1 MTIKHYNH
9 ELTTL
14 CAAVRQAGER
24 VLQLTRDGF
33 ETHIKPDHSP
43 VTSADLEVNR
53 ILQEI
58 LIGTYPDDGWLS
70 EETPDDLNRLEKKRV
85 WVLDPIDGT
94 SYFIKGIPEYGIS
107 AALVE
112 DEKPV
117 VAVVFNPATDELFA
131 AVRQSGATLNG
142 RPMFVRSQSTERI
155 SVFVNAPTFKKKTV
169 QEIEKLADCHP
180 LGSIAYTLALA
191 ACGKVDAT
199 INLWPQNEWDIAA
212 GTLLVQEAG
221 GMAVD
226 TTWSPIRFN
235 QPKTIVNGIIATR
248 SDKIDV
254 IQDLIKKITEE

>member
-1 MTIKHYNH
+1 MTIKHYDH

-14 CAAVRQAGER
+14 CTAVRQAGER
-24 VLQLTRDGF
+24 VLQLTHDGF
-33 ETHIKPDHSP
+33 ETHIKSDHSP

-58 LIGTYPDDGWLS
+58 LMGTYPDDGWLS
-70 EETPDDLNRLEKKRV
+70 EETPDDFKRLEKKRV

-112 DEKPV
+112 EEKPV

-131 AVRQSGATLNG
+131 AASQSGATLNG
-142 RPMFVRSQSTERI
+142 RPMFVRSQPTNRI
-155 SVFVNAPTFKKKTV
+155 AMFVNAPTFKKNTF

-199 INLWPQNEWDIAA
+199 INLWSQNEWDIAA

-221 GMAVD
+221 GTVVD
-226 TTWSPIRFN
+226 TTWAPIRFN

-254 IQDLIKKITEE
+254 IQDLIKNMT